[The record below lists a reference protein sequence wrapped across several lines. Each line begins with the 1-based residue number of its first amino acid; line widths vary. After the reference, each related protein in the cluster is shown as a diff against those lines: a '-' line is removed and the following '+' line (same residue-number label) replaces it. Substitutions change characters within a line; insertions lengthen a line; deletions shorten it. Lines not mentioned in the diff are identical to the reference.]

1 MTGSVVAAA
10 SFAALA
16 LWLLT
21 GPSPAVH
28 RLHRLTRSA
37 PPDRAAARRRNL
49 TALAGSAPGRWAV
62 AALAGLAVALF
73 LPGWLGIAAGTVL
86 TVGGYHWLS
95 RQETAAARAVR
106 LSVARDLPLAAEL
119 LSAAVHA
126 GVPLGRGID
135 AVAGALGGPLGERLR
150 TCREVELRVGDPLQA
165 WQPLVDDPTTAELAR
180 LIAES
185 ALHGTAPAAAL
196 SALAA
201 DLRTQA
207 RLTADGVARSLG
219 ARVAAPLGLCFLPA
233 FLLLGVVP
241 MVAAA
246 AAALIP

>member
-1 MTGSVVAAA
+1 VTASVIAAA
-10 SFAALA
+10 SFGALA

-21 GPSPAVH
+21 APSPAVH

-37 PPDRAAARRRNL
+37 QPDQASAHRRGL
-49 TALAGSAPGRWAV
+49 AALAGSVPGRWAV

-73 LPGWLGIAAGTVL
+73 LPGWFGIAAGTVA
-86 TVGGYHWLS
+86 TVGAYHWLS

-106 LSVARDLPLAAEL
+106 LSAARDLPLAAEL

-126 GVPLGRGID
+126 GIPLGRGID
-135 AVAGALGGPLGERLR
+135 AVATALGGPLGERLQ
-150 TCREVELRVGDPLQA
+150 TCRQVELRGGDPSQA
-165 WQPLVDDPTTAELAR
+165 WQPLIDDPTTAELAR

-185 ALHGTAPAAAL
+185 AVRGTAPAAAL

-246 AAALIP
+246 AATLLP